1 MVTASQGTDE
11 WRKSR
16 VGRVTGSNV
25 GAILGL
31 SPYNDRAGVMRSM
44 VREALGA
51 ETEFKG
57 NVATEWGKFNESLAR
72 AQYEMDTGRKIDDC
86 GFFPYDDWLG
96 ASPDG
101 LVEEHAIWE
110 NKCPYYIRNDR
121 HPTFK
126 KLSEMPHYY
135 AQIQIEL
142 LCSERQK
149 CVFTQ
154 WTPHEMVHETVPVN
168 TFWLNENLPI
178 LRQFH
183 AEFLYELEH
192 NSEDHLAHL
201 RVTVDTP
208 AAHKAI
214 EEWDSLKEQIELAQE
229 RQKDLLAQIVA
240 MSKDR
245 DALIAGRKL
254 TKVDRAGSVSYAKV
268 VKEKLPDLDLTPW
281 TGKPSEYWKLS

>member
-1 MVTASQGTDE
+1 MEQLSKE
-11 WRKSR
+11 WFEARR
-16 VGRVTGSNV
+16 GRVTGSNV

-31 SPYNDRAGVMRSM
+31 SPYNDRAGVMRAM

-51 ETEFKG
+51 ETEFNG
-57 NVATEWGKFNESLAR
+57 NVATEWGKFNEEGAR
-72 AQYEMDTGRKIDDC
+72 IDFQMKTGIKVERC
-86 GFFPYDDWLG
+86 GFFAHEDWLG

-101 LVEEHAIWE
+101 LIYEDSIWE
-110 NKCPYYIRNDR
+110 NKCPFYIRNDR
-121 HPTFK
+121 EPAFK
-126 KLSEMPHYY
+126 ILSEMPHYY

-142 LCSERQK
+142 LCSNRNR
-149 CVFTQ
+149 CFFTQ
-154 WTPHEMVHETVPVN
+154 WTPFDMKYEGVPRN
-168 TFWLNENLPI
+168 DFWLNENLPV

-183 AEFLYELEH
+183 AEFLHELEH
-192 NSEDHLAHL
+192 NAEEHLAPL

-208 AAHKAI
+208 DAHKAI

-254 TKVDRAGSVSYAKV
+254 TKVERAGSVSYAKV
-268 VKEKLPDLDLTPW
+268 VKERLPELDLTPW